1 MYNAISLE
9 DNTCFCN
16 FMELAKSRWK
26 GIAMIIII
34 VTLLINLIKVK
45 IQCDIYSYCHN
56 NKILI
61 IEKNL

>member
-1 MYNAISLE
+1 
-9 DNTCFCN
+9 
-16 FMELAKSRWK
+16 MELAKSRWK